1 MLGNTGIIAYI
12 SNKGTHMQPIFL
24 IILVGLLGG
33 MAIGVQ
39 SPMSSII
46 SQRLGMMESV
56 FIIHAGG
63 AIAALIPLLFFGSK
77 LGEWRSVPWYTL
89 VAGAFGLIV
98 ISAMGYMIPR
108 IGVAGAL
115 ITLLAGQLLVGSFL
129 DHFGLLGAAQ
139 RSIDLPRIIGLGV
152 VMLGVWLTV
161 K

>member
-1 MLGNTGIIAYI
+1 
-12 SNKGTHMQPIFL
+12 MQPIVL
-24 IILVGLLGG
+24 IILVGLVGG

-46 SQRLGMMESV
+46 SQKLGMLESV

-63 AIAALIPLLFFGSK
+63 ALAALIPLIIFGSR
-77 LGEWRSVPWYTL
+77 LREWRSVPLYTL
-89 VAGAFGLIV
+89 GAGAFGLIV
-98 ISAMGYMIPR
+98 ISSMGYMIPR

-115 ITLLAGQLLVGSFL
+115 ITLLAGQLLVGSLL
-129 DHFGLLGAAQ
+129 DHFGWLGAAQ
-139 RSIDLPRIIGLGV
+139 RLMDLPRIIGLAV

>member
-1 MLGNTGIIAYI
+1 
-12 SNKGTHMQPIFL
+12 MQPIFL

-46 SQRLGMMESV
+46 SQRMGMMESV

-63 AIAALIPLLFFGSK
+63 ALAALIPLFIFGSK

-129 DHFGLLGAAQ
+129 DHFGLLGATQ
-139 RSIDLPRIIGLGV
+139 RSVDIPRIIGLGV

>member
-1 MLGNTGIIAYI
+1 
-12 SNKGTHMQPIFL
+12 MQPIFL
-24 IILVGLLGG
+24 IILVGLMGG

-63 AIAALIPLLFFGSK
+63 AMAALIPLFIFGSK

-115 ITLLAGQLLVGSFL
+115 ITLLAGQLLVGSIL
-129 DHFGLLGAAQ
+129 DHFGWLGAAQ
-139 RSIDLPRIIGLGV
+139 RAIDLPRIIGLGV